1 MAKSMKDLVADAKGR
16 VTTVSPGTALNA
28 SKDGGDLI
36 LDVREADE
44 LQNDGRI
51 EGAVHVPRG
60 LLEANAD
67 PDTGKGN
74 DRLVD
79 YRGADR
85 KVHVLCAS
93 GARATLAADC
103 LTQMGYNTTVIEGGL
118 ANWKKE
124 DLPVQS

>member
-1 MAKSMKDLVADAKGR
+1 MPKSMKDFVADAKGR
-16 VTTVSPGTALNA
+16 VTTVSPGAALSA
-28 SKDGGDLI
+28 SKDSGDLI
-36 LDVREADE
+36 LDVREAEE

-51 EGAVHVPRG
+51 EGAVHIPRG

-67 PDTGKGN
+67 PETGKGN
-74 DRLVD
+74 DQLLKHRE
-79 YRGADR
+79 ADS

-103 LTQMGYNTTVIEGGL
+103 LDQMGYNTTVIEGGL
-118 ANWKKE
+118 AKWKKE